1 MKKILSLIVFF
12 TLLVWTWNVIHTT
25 PAVGFETH
33 TAIQEK
39 ILEMLTS
46 TLQAKRPQAQQIEV
60 VRLWTESLDDN
71 KIRAVFSY
79 KFQDKIG
86 DLAPTSA
93 PTSTPAPAT
102 PPAPDQ
108 TPSQGDE
115 QMTEQTIDGEAIL
128 QRLASDDP
136 SLDNWKL
143 LEVKTTGDTV
153 IFRDGSTIT
162 PDDQAQ

>member
-86 DLAPTSA
+86 DGA
-93 PTSTPAPAT
+93 PTSTPAQTPA
-102 PPAPDQ
+102 PAPDQ
-108 TPSQGDE
+108 TPI
-115 QMTEQTIDGEAIL
+115 QMTEQTTEQTINGEAIL

-162 PDDQAQ
+162 PDEQAQ

>member
-79 KFQDKIG
+79 NFQDKIG
-86 DLAPTSA
+86 DGA
-93 PTSTPAPAT
+93 PTSTPTQTPA
-102 PPAPDQ
+102 PAPDQ
-108 TPSQGDE
+108 TPIQMTE

-162 PDDQAQ
+162 PDEQAQ